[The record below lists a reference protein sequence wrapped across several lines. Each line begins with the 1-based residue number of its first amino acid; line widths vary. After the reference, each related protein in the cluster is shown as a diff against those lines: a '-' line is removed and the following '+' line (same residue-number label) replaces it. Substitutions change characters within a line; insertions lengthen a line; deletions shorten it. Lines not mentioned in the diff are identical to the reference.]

1 MASGFGRFGRTDGFG
16 IFGTN
21 SRVMSEEEL
30 VDARFRLMIV
40 CRGSASRIQ
49 FRIFLTKDRVLLTS
63 SIAEK
68 RSRANRPWV
77 QAGDDGKAF
86 CLREPGSSSAFVLA
100 LALWSWLMYVK
111 ASIYFSNSKFSLLH
125 SNLKD
130 ACQRTDFLREF
141 HTWSVLLRAS
151 PSSELV
157 SRFQLGPRLRPI

>member
-77 QAGDDGKAF
+77 QAGDYGKAF

-100 LALWSWLMYVK
+100 LALWSWLCMSRQ
-111 ASIYFSNSKFSLLH
+111 ASTFQIPS
-125 SNLKD
+125 
-130 ACQRTDFLREF
+130 FLF
-141 HTWSVLLRAS
+141 CTV
-151 PSSELV
+151 
-157 SRFQLGPRLRPI
+157 I